1 MLVNMNEVLLP
12 AKQKKYAVG
21 LFNAVNLELA
31 RGIIAA
37 AEATQSPV
45 IMGTAEVLLPY
56 GPLEEVSYYLI
67 PMAKKA
73 NVPVVIH
80 LDHGLRK
87 ETCLKALELGFSS
100 IMYDCSTDP
109 YEINIEKV
117 REMAETAHSY
127 GATIEGELGHV
138 GDNPDSAEGDS
149 HLEDP
154 SRFFT
159 DPKMAKDYVEKT
171 GVDALAIAVGNAH
184 GAYKLPPKL
193 DFERIRTIADTVKV
207 PLVLHGGSGLT
218 DNDFRRAIQE
228 GISKVNIFTDIN
240 VAAVEAEFK
249 KFDSMNKG
257 IIDLIPAA
265 VEAVKQECQKKM
277 ELFSS
282 CGHGR
287 DFEGGISNKKI
298 PVEEADRAKLV
309 EMIVAEVKRQLS

>member
-1 MLVNMNEVLLP
+1 MLVNMNQVLLP
-12 AKQKKYAVG
+12 AKRGKYAVG

-37 AEATQSPV
+37 AEASRSPV

-80 LDHGLRK
+80 LDHGLNK
-87 ETCLKALELGFSS
+87 ETCIKALELGFSS
-100 IMYDCSTDP
+100 IMYDCSTDS
-109 YEINIEKV
+109 YEENVKKV
-117 REMAETAHSY
+117 KEMADIAHSY

-138 GDNPDSAEGDS
+138 GDNEGSAEGSS
-149 HLEDP
+149 HMTNPED
-154 SRFFT
+154 FYT
-159 DPKMAKDYVEKT
+159 DPAMAKDFVEKT
-171 GVDALAIAVGNAH
+171 GVDALAIAVGTAH

-193 DFERIRTIADTVKV
+193 DFERIRTIANTIDV

-228 GISKVNIFTDIN
+228 GISKINIFTDIN
-240 VAAVEAEFK
+240 VAAVEAEFR
-249 KFDSMNKG
+249 KFEYMSKG

-265 VEAVKQECQKKM
+265 VEAVKQETLKKM

-282 CGHGR
+282 TGKAGNGLQSASGLGNI
-287 DFEGGISNKKI
+287 DVSQVVELVLAEMKKTG
-298 PVEEADRAKLV
+298 KF
-309 EMIVAEVKRQLS
+309 